1 MSGFYPMVSTT
12 LFFLLIQILFSILI
26 VYSAHSCWNYLKDN
40 YSTKKTKDIVN
51 IQIEKYKKIMDE
63 LAVSKPAQSAQS
75 AQPFLNEIEK
85 QSVYD
90 DLAQFVETNI
100 YTDEHLSSHTLCAS

>member
-1 MSGFYPMVSTT
+1 MPSFYLMFSYS
-12 LFFLLIQILFSILI
+12 LFFLLIQILFSVLI

-63 LAVSKPAQSAQS
+63 LAVSKPTQLAES

-90 DLAQFVETNI
+90 DLAQFVETNM
-100 YTDEHLSSHTLCAS
+100 

>member
-1 MSGFYPMVSTT
+1 MLGFYPMVSTT

-40 YSTKKTKDIVN
+40 YSTKKTKDVVN

-63 LAVSKPAQSAQS
+63 LANSKPAQSAD
-75 AQPFLNEIEK
+75 QPFLNEIEK

-90 DLAQFVETNI
+90 DLAQFVETNM
-100 YTDEHLSSHTLCAS
+100 